1 MQDREIARM
10 QAEDKR
16 YGEVSKGK
24 RPAQKKVKNQVNY
37 SRFSAQELMDMED
50 EDFEDEIMN

>member
-24 RPAQKKVKNQVNY
+24 RPVQKKTKNQINY

-50 EDFEDEIMN
+50 DDLDDEYMS